1 MVIESIITY
10 VAFALGLFLLVK
22 GADWLVDGGSSLAR
36 NLRISSLVI
45 GLTIIAFG
53 TSLPELVVSLFSS
66 YNGSGEIIL
75 GNIIGSN
82 IANILLILGIASII
96 STISAKA
103 STVWKQIPF
112 LVLISLIFFV
122 IANDIAIDNAASSM
136 ITRSDGIVL
145 LGFFVIFSAYI
156 YELIKS
162 SRSEIKVVV
171 EKRTNFNSWMLVGI
185 GLLSLFLGGKL
196 VVDGVVKIATDLNF
210 SEYAVSAIAV
220 AIGTSLPE
228 LITAIVAT
236 LKKEMDLVV
245 GNIVGSNI
253 FNSLL
258 VVGMSSTIRPIPVI
272 GHTLDFVFMLVA
284 TFLLMIY
291 LVATNHK
298 LERWEGVTL
307 LALYVAYVAMVI
319 IRR

>member
-1 MVIESIITY
+1 MVIESIIIY
-10 VAFALGLFLLVK
+10 AAFFVGLFLLVK

-36 NLRISSLVI
+36 NLRVSSLVI

-66 YNGSGEIIL
+66 YTGSGEIIL

-82 IANILLILGIASII
+82 IANILLILGITAII
-96 STISAKA
+96 TNISAKA

-122 IANDIAIDNAASSM
+122 IANDVMIDGTSSSVISRVEGIA
-136 ITRSDGIVL
+136 L
-145 LGFFVIFSAYI
+145 LGFFVIFVAYI
-156 YELIKS
+156 FELIKS
-162 SRSEIKVVV
+162 SRSEIDIKV
-171 EKRTNFNSWMLVGI
+171 EKRTNLNSWLLVLI
-185 GLLSLFLGGKL
+185 GMISLFLGGKL
-196 VVDGVVKIATDLNF
+196 VVDGVIQIATDLNF

-228 LITAIVAT
+228 LITCIVAAS
-236 LKKEMDLVV
+236 KKEIDLVV

-253 FNSLL
+253 FNTLL
-258 VVGMSSTIRPIPVI
+258 VVGTSSVIRPITVLSH
-272 GHTLDFVFMLVA
+272 GMDFIFMLVA
-284 TFLLMIY
+284 TFLLMIF
-291 LVATNHK
+291 LVMSNQK

-307 LALYVAYVAMVI
+307 VFLYIVYVVMVI